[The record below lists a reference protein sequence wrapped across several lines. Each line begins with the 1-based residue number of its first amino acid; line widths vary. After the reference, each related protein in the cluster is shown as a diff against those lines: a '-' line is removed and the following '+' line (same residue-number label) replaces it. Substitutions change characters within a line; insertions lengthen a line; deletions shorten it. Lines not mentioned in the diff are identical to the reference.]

1 MGVNKTDDKTDPPKK
16 KVIIPDESTYLESSA
31 AASGIDLE
39 AISKKDRIK
48 ITNKD
53 RTHLIQELNR
63 VWSSMAQFG
72 GGPLGEESM
81 TAPELREENQ
91 ATRDQ
96 HEHGHSDGKKVIHKE
111 RSRVPRFKTKLEEL
125 IWIAE
130 QKEKK

>member
-1 MGVNKTDDKTDPPKK
+1 MIKQTHQKRK
-16 KVIIPDESTYLESSA
+16 LLA

-91 ATRDQ
+91 DDEIQKWIGGMGIYSAGGDAFK
-96 HEHGHSDGKKVIHKE
+96 HFSALPVE
-111 RSRVPRFKTKLEEL
+111 RFEEFL
-125 IWIAE
+125 LDPEAYYRKYIYL
-130 QKEKK
+130 KYKGR